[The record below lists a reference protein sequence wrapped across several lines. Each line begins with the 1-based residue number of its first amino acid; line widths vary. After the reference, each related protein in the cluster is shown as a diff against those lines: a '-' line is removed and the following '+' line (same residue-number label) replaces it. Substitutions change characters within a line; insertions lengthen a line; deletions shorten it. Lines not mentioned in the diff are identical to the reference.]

1 MRIVPDTS
9 VVIDGRIT
17 RLVESGEA
25 EGADVLVPQAVV
37 AELEAQ
43 ANRGKESGLAG
54 LDELARLQDFAKAS
68 RVKLRFVGQRPSL
81 EAIEL
86 ASGGEIDAMIR
97 SVAQSEKATLL
108 TSDRVQAAVA
118 GATGIEYEYIR
129 PDVQGVP
136 KLEELEITR
145 FFTPDTLSVHLK
157 SDCRPF
163 AKRGSLQELRFE
175 PIGREVLSHKVLS
188 RMSNEIIEAARRD
201 PRSFVELE
209 RHGATVVQL
218 GPMRIVV
225 ARPPFSDAIEITAV
239 RPVKTLKFEEYNL
252 DEALSKRF
260 LDYGRGVFISGP
272 PGSGKSTF
280 AQAVAVW
287 LHDQA
292 KVVKTMEQPRDL
304 QVGEEITQYAPLEK
318 DMALTGEI
326 LLLVRPDYVVYDE
339 VRKTSDFVT
348 FADMRL
354 AGVGLIGVTHANR
367 AIDAVQRLIGR
378 VELGMIP
385 QVVDTVIHIEK
396 GEIKQVL
403 EMKFSVRVPSGMTE
417 ADLARPV
424 IVVNDLLT
432 RKELFEIY
440 TYGEQVVVMPI
451 EGKSA
456 EKRGSNKLAED
467 QLHQLMQG
475 YTSGDLKVEILSANK
490 AKVYVDQEEIGR
502 LIGKGGET
510 IRKIEADV
518 GMSLDIVPLPDDYRR
533 PRGGGGVRK
542 KAGAEVTPTVMRSKK
557 GLVLMLPPE
566 FGNTDAEVLV
576 EDEPVL
582 AATVSHK
589 GEIRIKRDSPAGR
602 EIADAHAEHRRIRVR
617 L

>member
-9 VVIDGRIT
+9 VIVDGRIT
-17 RLVESGEA
+17 RFVESGEL
-25 EGADVLVPQAVV
+25 EGAEIVVAEAVV

-43 ANRGKESGLAG
+43 ANRGHESGLAG
-54 LDELARLQDFAKAS
+54 LDELARLQDLAKAG
-68 RVKLRFVGQRPSL
+68 RVRVIFQGQRPTA
-81 EAIEL
+81 EQIEL
-86 ASGGEIDAMIR
+86 ARSGAVDALIR
-97 SVAQSEKATLL
+97 KVAAEAKGQLL

-118 GATGIEYEYIR
+118 GATGIDYRYMR
-129 PDVQGVP
+129 PVV
-136 KLEELEITR
+136 EERVDPRDLSLAR
-145 FFTPDTLSVHLK
+145 YFTDETMSVHLK
-157 SDCRPF
+157 AECLPY
-163 AKRGSLQELRFE
+163 AKRGDLKSLRYEA
-175 PIGREVLSHKVLS
+175 IGREKLAHKELS

-201 PRSFVELE
+201 PGSFVELE

-218 GPMRIVV
+218 GPMRIVI

-239 RPVKTLKFEEYNL
+239 RPVKYLRL
-252 DEALSKRF
+252 DEYGLEEAITNRF
-260 LDYGRGVFISGP
+260 LEYSRGVFISGP

-287 LHDQA
+287 LHDKQ

-304 QVGEEITQYAPLEK
+304 QVGDEVTQYAPLDG
-318 DMALTGEI
+318 DMALTADV

-339 VRKTSDFVT
+339 VRKTDDFVT

-367 AIDAVQRLIGR
+367 AIDAIQRLIGR

-385 QVVDTVIHIEK
+385 QVVDTVIHLEK
-396 GEIKQVL
+396 GEVKQIL

-424 IVVNDLLT
+424 IVISDVRT

-456 EKRGSNKLAED
+456 EKKGTNKLAED
-467 QLHQLMQG
+467 QLLQVAQG
-475 YTSGDLKVEILSANK
+475 WTSGDVKVELVGPNK
-490 AKVYVDQEEIGR
+490 AKIYVAEDEIGG
-502 LIGKGGET
+502 LIGKGGER
-510 IRKIEADV
+510 IRELEKEV
-518 GMSLDIVPLPDDYRR
+518 GLSLDVVPLPESFRSQS
-533 PRGGGGVRK
+533 RK
-542 KAGAEVTPTVMRSKK
+542 RKNAEVTPTVVRSKK
-557 GLVLMLPPE
+557 ALILALPPE
-566 FGNTDAEVLV
+566 FADTDAEVVV
-576 EDEPVL
+576 EDDVVL
-582 AATVSHK
+582 NATVSRK
-589 GEIRIKRDSPAGR
+589 GEIRIKRESPAGR
-602 EIADAHAEHRRIRVR
+602 EIADAYAQHRRIRVR